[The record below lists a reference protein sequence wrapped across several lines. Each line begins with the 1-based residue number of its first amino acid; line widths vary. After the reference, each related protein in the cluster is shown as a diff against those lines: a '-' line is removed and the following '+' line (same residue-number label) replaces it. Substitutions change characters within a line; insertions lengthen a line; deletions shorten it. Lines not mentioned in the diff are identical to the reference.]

1 MTQPVPEMMT
11 LLLEIGE
18 QSSQLWLSQPDAAPS
33 HYPLAFGTH
42 AIQPGPFRN
51 APPTPLE
58 LERAIMVVEDEL
70 MRLAPAIPAGLPLT
84 LRAEP
89 SLTDVLGDNPL
100 EREQIEQAFGQL
112 AAMAEGDP
120 LAASLL
126 PRDEHFAAVL
136 LIVREWLHHLAS
148 ESVLIVE

>member
-18 QSSQLWLSQPDAAPS
+18 QSSQLWLSQPGAAPS

-42 AIQPGPFRN
+42 AIQPGPFRH

-70 MRLAPAIPAGLPLT
+70 MRIAPQIPPGLQLT
-84 LRAEP
+84 LRSQP
-89 SLTDVLGDNPL
+89 SLAEVLGTTSSTGIWWNK
-100 EREQIEQAFGQL
+100 
-112 AAMAEGDP
+112 P
-120 LAASLL
+120 LASWPPWRKGIPSPPACCPATSTL
-126 PRDEHFAAVL
+126 PPCC
-136 LIVREWLHHLAS
+136 
-148 ESVLIVE
+148 

>member
-1 MTQPVPEMMT
+1 MPPPDTT

-18 QSSQLWLSQPDAAPS
+18 QRSQVWLGHADAPLAS
-33 HYPLAFGTH
+33 WTLAFGTH
-42 AIQPGPFRN
+42 AIQPEPFRN

-70 MRLAPAIPAGLPLT
+70 MRIAPQIPPGLQLT
-84 LRAEP
+84 LRSQP
-89 SLTDVLGDNPL
+89 SLAEVLGDNQL
-100 EREQIEQAFGQL
+100 DRDLVEQAFGQL

-120 LAASLL
+120 LAANQL
-126 PRDEHFAAVL
+126 PRNEHFAAVL
-136 LIVREWLHHLAS
+136 LIVREWLHHLTS

>member
-1 MTQPVPEMMT
+1 MNPAPDTT

-18 QSSQLWLSQPDAAPS
+18 QRSQVWLGHADAPLAS
-33 HYPLAFGTH
+33 WTLAFGTR
-42 AIQPGPFRN
+42 AIQPGPFRH

-70 MRLAPAIPAGLPLT
+70 MRIAPDIPPGLPLT
-84 LRAEP
+84 LRSEP
-89 SLTDVLGDNPL
+89 SLAEVLGDNTMS
-100 EREQIEQAFGQL
+100 RELVEQVFGQL

-120 LAASLL
+120 LAASQL
-126 PRDEHFAAVL
+126 PREGAFAAVL

-148 ESVLIVE
+148 EQVLQVE

>member
-18 QSSQLWLSQPDAAPS
+18 QSSQVWLSQPDGAPS

-70 MRLAPAIPAGLPLT
+70 MRIAPQIPPGLQLT
-84 LRAEP
+84 LRSQP
-89 SLTDVLGDNPL
+89 SLAEVLGDNQL
-100 EREQIEQAFGQL
+100 DRDLVEQAFGQ
-112 AAMAEGDP
+112 

>member
-70 MRLAPAIPAGLPLT
+70 MRIAPLIPPGLQLT
-84 LRAEP
+84 LRSQP
-89 SLTDVLGDNPL
+89 SLAEVLGTTSSTGIWWNK
-100 EREQIEQAFGQL
+100 
-112 AAMAEGDP
+112 P
-120 LAASLL
+120 LASWPPWRKGIPWPPACCPATSTLR
-126 PRDEHFAAVL
+126 PCC
-136 LIVREWLHHLAS
+136 
-148 ESVLIVE
+148 

>member
-18 QSSQLWLSQPDAAPS
+18 QSSQVWLSQPDGAPS

-70 MRLAPAIPAGLPLT
+70 MRIAPQIPPGLQLT
-84 LRAEP
+84 LRSQP
-89 SLTDVLGDNPL
+89 SLAEVLGDNQL
-100 EREQIEQAFGQL
+100 DRDLVEQAFGQ
-112 AAMAEGDP
+112 

-126 PRDEHFAAVL
+126 PRDEHVAAVL

>member
-1 MTQPVPEMMT
+1 MTQPAPETMT

-18 QSSQLWLSQPDAAPS
+18 QRSQIWLSQPGGAPLTI
-33 HYPLAFGTH
+33 PLAFGTH
-42 AIQPGPFRN
+42 AIQPGPFRH

-70 MRLAPAIPAGLPLT
+70 MRIAPQIPPGVQLT
-84 LRAEP
+84 LRSRP
-89 SLTDVLGDNPL
+89 SLAELLGDNEL
-100 EREQIEQAFGQL
+100 SRDLVEQAFGQL

-120 LAASLL
+120 LATSQL
-126 PRDEHFAAVL
+126 PRDADFAAVL

>member
-1 MTQPVPEMMT
+1 MNPVPDTT

-18 QSSQLWLSQPDAAPS
+18 QRSQVWLGHADAPLAS
-33 HYPLAFGTH
+33 WTLAFGTR
-42 AIQPGPFRN
+42 AIQPGPFRHTQ
-51 APPTPLE
+51 PTPHE

-70 MRLAPAIPAGLPLT
+70 MRIAPGIPPGLPLT
-84 LRAEP
+84 LRAES
-89 SLTDVLGDNPL
+89 SLSDALGDNPL
-100 EREQIEQAFGQL
+100 GRAQIELAFGQL

-120 LAASLL
+120 LAASEL

-136 LIVREWLHHLAS
+136 LIVREWLHHLAG

>member
-18 QSSQLWLSQPDAAPS
+18 QSSQVWLSQPDGAPS

-42 AIQPGPFRN
+42 AIQPGPFRH

-70 MRLAPAIPAGLPLT
+70 MRIAPQIPPGLQLT
-84 LRAEP
+84 LRSQP
-89 SLTDVLGDNPL
+89 SLAEVLGDNQL
-100 EREQIEQAFGQL
+100 DRDLVEQAFGQ
-112 AAMAEGDP
+112 

-126 PRDEHFAAVL
+126 PRDEHVAAVL